1 MYHLHGSRLILN
13 CTIPWL
19 VQDQITELRFELV
32 TRRTSA
38 NRRENVEWL
47 LRMLLQ
53 QLASVGKMTVPQ

>member
-1 MYHLHGSRLILN
+1 
-13 CTIPWL
+13 

-32 TRRTSA
+32 TTRRTSA
-38 NRRENVEWL
+38 NRRENVERL